1 MEYYLIYK
9 ELLLLKIIIMKIGIV
24 GSGRLGICMALCLD
38 NAGYDVYCYDI
49 NKILLDN
56 IINKTLETNEPKVK
70 ELLLNSKLKV
80 LETEKDIVQTCDII
94 FIFIQTPSKKNGEYE
109 HSYIDYFLDK
119 IKNITDDEKI
129 IVISSTVM
137 PEYTDSVI
145 NNIEENIKI
154 CYNPTFIAQGSI
166 IDNLT
171 NPEII
176 LLGSY
181 SKKTTDIIQ
190 NIHKK
195 IIKNNADI
203 HIMTPIEAEIAKI
216 SINCFITSKITY
228 ANMIGD
234 LLISKNINPSNV
246 LNAIGSDTR
255 IGNKYLSYGFGFG
268 GPCLPRDNKAL
279 YIYSKNNNFNFRICE
294 TTDILN
300 YEHLLFQ
307 FNSIIKYKTD
317 YEFTYITYKDSSDIL
332 EESQKLKL
340 AIMLVDAGINVTIKE
355 RSYIINILKDLY
367 RNKFTYF
374 EIE

>member
-1 MEYYLIYK
+1 
-9 ELLLLKIIIMKIGIV
+9 MKIGIV

-80 LETEKDIVQTCDII
+80 LETDKDIVQTCDII

-137 PEYTDSVI
+137 PEYTDAVI

>member
-1 MEYYLIYK
+1 
-9 ELLLLKIIIMKIGIV
+9 MKIGIV

-137 PEYTDSVI
+137 PEYTDAVI

-234 LLISKNINPSNV
+234 LLISKNINPNNV

-255 IGNKYLSYGFGFG
+255 IGNKFLGYGFGFG
-268 GPCLPRDNKAL
+268 GPCLPRDNRAL
-279 YIYSKNNNFNFRICE
+279 YIYSKNNNFNFSICE

-367 RNKFTYF
+367 GNKFTYF

>member
-1 MEYYLIYK
+1 
-9 ELLLLKIIIMKIGIV
+9 MKIGIV
-24 GSGRLGICMALCLD
+24 GTGRLGICMGLCLD
-38 NAGYDVYCYDI
+38 NVGYEVYCYDI
-49 NKILLDN
+49 NKALLNN
-56 IINKTLETNEPKVK
+56 IKNNTLETNEPKVK
-70 ELLLNSKLKV
+70 EYLLHSNLQV
-80 LETEKDIVQTCDII
+80 LENEKDIVNICDII

-109 HSYIDYFLDK
+109 HSYIDNFLDK
-119 IKNITDDEKI
+119 IKNITDDDKI

-137 PEYTDSVI
+137 PEYTDTII
-145 NNIEENIKI
+145 NKVNKNIEI

-171 NPEII
+171 YPEII

-181 SKKTTDIIQ
+181 SIKTTDIIK

-195 IIKNNADI
+195 IIKNNPEF
-203 HIMTPIEAEIAKI
+203 HIMTPIEAEITKI

-234 LLISKNINPSNV
+234 LLVSKNINPENV

-255 IGNKYLSYGFGFG
+255 IGNKFLGYGFGFG
-268 GPCLPRDNKAL
+268 GPCLPRDNRAL
-279 YIYSKNNNFNFRICE
+279 NIYAKNNNFNFSICE
-294 TTDILN
+294 TTDTLN

-307 FNSIIKYKTD
+307 FNSIIKSNTA

-340 AIMLVDAGINVTIKE
+340 AIMLVDVGINVTIKE
-355 RSYIINILKDLY
+355 RPYIINTLKDLY
-367 RNKFTYF
+367 GNKFTYI
-374 EIE
+374 EI